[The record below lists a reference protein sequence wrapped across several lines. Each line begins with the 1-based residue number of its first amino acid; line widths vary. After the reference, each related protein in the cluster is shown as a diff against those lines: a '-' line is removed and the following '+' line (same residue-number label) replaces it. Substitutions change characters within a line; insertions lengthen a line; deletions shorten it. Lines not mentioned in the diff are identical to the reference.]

1 MANTATS
8 MYFDGT
14 DDFLIVEDT
23 TIGRIG
29 DNENPGPFTMEVW
42 LKVDGHNSGADSA
55 RQGIASRRGSGH
67 SGSTDGGWFWD
78 IQSSR
83 MQFGGYFGS
92 EGWLHGGDTSA
103 HVDCTFPTDNGWHH
117 CVVERIGNADAYHLY
132 VLYID

>member
-8 MYFDGT
+8 MYFDDA

-23 TIGRIG
+23 SIGRIG
-29 DNENPGPFTMEVW
+29 DNENPGPFTMETWV
-42 LKVDGHNSGADSA
+42 KVDGDSYGSGTT
-55 RQGIASRRGSGH
+55 RQSIASRRTNAKSN
-67 SGSTDGGWFWD
+67 STEGGWFWD

-103 HVDCTFPTDNGWHH
+103 HVDCTFPTDNA
-117 CVVERIGNADAYHLY
+117 VKFKN
-132 VLYID
+132 